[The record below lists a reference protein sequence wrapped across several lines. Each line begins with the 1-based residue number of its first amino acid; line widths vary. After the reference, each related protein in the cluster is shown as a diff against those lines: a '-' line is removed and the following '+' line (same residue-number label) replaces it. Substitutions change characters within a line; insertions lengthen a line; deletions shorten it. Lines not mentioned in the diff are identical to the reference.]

1 MSWLADRV
9 GAPATIPAGGLVVA
23 AVVAGVAALYPEY
36 RRIR

>member
-9 GAPATIPAGGLVVA
+9 GAQSRSAAGGLVVA
-23 AVVAGVAALYPEY
+23 AVVAGVAALYSEH